1 MGQQRLWIMV
11 AGPYRGGAK
20 TEAEQKANLN
30 RLNRAAVEVF
40 RKGHT
45 PIIGVNMALPM
56 IESIGQE
63 FYSEIMM
70 PISLSLV
77 ERCDA
82 ILRVEGESR
91 GADKEVALFK
101 EQGKLVFRNLDEI
114 PGQN

>member
-1 MGQQRLWIMV
+1 
-11 AGPYRGGAK
+11 
-20 TEAEQKANLN
+20 
-30 RLNRAAVEVF
+30 
-40 RKGHT
+40 
-45 PIIGVNMALPM
+45 
-56 IESIGQE
+56 
-63 FYSEIMM
+63 MM